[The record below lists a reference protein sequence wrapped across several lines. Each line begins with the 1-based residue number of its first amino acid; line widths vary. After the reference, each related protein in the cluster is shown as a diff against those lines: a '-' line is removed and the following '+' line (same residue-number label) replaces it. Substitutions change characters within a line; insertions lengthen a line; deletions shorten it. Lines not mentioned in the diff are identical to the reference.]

1 LKRAGREYAWAA
13 METANP
19 ELRSFLQT
27 AFMMS
32 CSHAYEAWQYMVTK
46 GYYPLTPAAKEEIDK
61 IGSLYQV
68 VPEDQARIQEYM
80 KKYNGDNA
88 VEGSSQD
95 LYQ

>member
-1 LKRAGREYAWAA
+1 
-13 METANP
+13 
-19 ELRSFLQT
+19 
-27 AFMMS
+27 
-32 CSHAYEAWQYMVTK
+32 MVTK
-46 GYYPLTPAAKEEIDK
+46 GYYPLTLAAKEEIDK